1 MQLRTVALVAG
12 LSVALGWALGGRVQP
27 QAPADVTTGRG
38 GSGPRPLGTP
48 PTSAAPLT
56 EQLRLRLEQKPRAPR
71 SARNPFV
78 FGSRRPAPAPE
89 SPARTHRPEAADAA
103 AVPVAAPPA
112 PGSEFRLTG
121 MAANAGPDG
130 PDYTAI
136 VHDGRDLVFVK
147 RGDTLPGGFVVVD
160 VQESTVTLRDGS
172 GGERTL
178 RLP

>member
-1 MQLRTVALVAG
+1 
-12 LSVALGWALGGRVQP
+12 
-27 QAPADVTTGRG
+27 
-38 GSGPRPLGTP
+38 
-48 PTSAAPLT
+48 
-56 EQLRLRLEQKPRAPR
+56 
-71 SARNPFV
+71 
-78 FGSRRPAPAPE
+78 
-89 SPARTHRPEAADAA
+89 
-103 AVPVAAPPA
+103 
-112 PGSEFRLTG
+112 

-136 VHDGRDLVFVK
+136 LHDGRDLVFVK